1 MLSITPL
8 IGVHVF
14 TNLFSVYAQV
24 DNGEGHTSERCR
36 DQAMLSRSLDKQLC
50 TTSWETWMGVVVLP
64 GRIRMRNRDWVSL
77 AGTGCSSAL
86 L

>member
-8 IGVHVF
+8 IGVHGF

-36 DQAMLSRSLDKQLC
+36 VQAMVSQSIEQQLC
-50 TTSWETWMGVVVLP
+50 KGYLDGMVGSCGFARKDTY
-64 GRIRMRNRDWVSL
+64 
-77 AGTGCSSAL
+77 A
-86 L
+86 